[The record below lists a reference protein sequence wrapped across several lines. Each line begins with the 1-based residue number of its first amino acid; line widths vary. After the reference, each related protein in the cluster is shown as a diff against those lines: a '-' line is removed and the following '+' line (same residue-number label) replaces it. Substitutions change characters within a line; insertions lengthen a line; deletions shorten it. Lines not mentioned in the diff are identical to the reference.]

1 MVLNSLEEP
10 NRLQM
15 VRVTSPSRLRL
26 TRPINRHILSMP
38 FHESLPVLPIPRIIQ
53 RLHQPKI
60 LLNCQTKTSPK
71 LPTISTNSILMR
83 TSEFPSAGN
92 IVLQSVFENDD
103 HSVFGAP
110 SVSDT
115 TLVRDLAS
123 SFFCFSVIFESKRS
137 TLTVGKS
144 SHSQGLIHQ
153 PD

>member
-1 MVLNSLEEP
+1 MDLPVKTLQRTSMSARPSRHRASIVALAEENHVRVILDMVLNSLEEP

-103 HSVFGAP
+103 NSVFRG
-110 SVSDT
+110 T
-115 TLVRDLAS
+115 ERL
-123 SFFCFSVIFESKRS
+123 
-137 TLTVGKS
+137 
-144 SHSQGLIHQ
+144 
-153 PD
+153 